1 VNCGVKMD
9 EAIAPSCLLQVA
21 FRTLGCKVNRVE
33 SDTIAAE
40 LLGCGFEVTSEDEA
54 QVVVINTCT
63 VTGEADTKARKAIR
77 QALKAACSPIV
88 VVTGCL
94 ASLDAEGLR
103 TLSPRVVVESDKSR
117 VASRVAAAL
126 GSATREVCES
136 PSAHDPVVR
145 HGDSFRTRA
154 LLKVEDGCDNFC
166 AYCIV
171 PYARGGPVATPV
183 DAVVSEA
190 RALVEAGVREIVLTG
205 INIGRYHDEGT
216 DLAELVRAVADVGV
230 ARVRL
235 SSVEPPDL
243 TPELIRALAQTPAVC
258 AHLHVP
264 LQSGSDAILAAM
276 GRKYDTKE
284 FARLIED
291 ARQAIPGLVVTT
303 DMIAGFPGET
313 DEDHQA
319 SLAFV
324 REMAFAKLHV
334 FRYSERSGTPAALL
348 AQVDPRIRAR
358 RASQLRELGDGIR
371 EQYLVGRV
379 GSIAELLIE
388 SVDGE
393 EAHGTTRDYL
403 RLTIRG
409 NRLQVGSLV
418 HVKLLS
424 ETTAIALPVVESQ

>member
-1 VNCGVKMD
+1 MD
-9 EAIAPSCLLQVA
+9 EFIAPSGSLRVA

-40 LLGCGFEVTSEDEA
+40 LLGCGFEVSSEDQA

-63 VTGEADTKARKAIR
+63 VTGEADTKARKAVR

-94 ASLDAEGLR
+94 ASLDADGLR
-103 TLSPRVVVESDKSR
+103 SLDPRVVVESDKSR

-126 GSATREVCES
+126 EPVDRGPYGS
-136 PSAHDPVVR
+136 PSTDDPVVR

-154 LLKVEDGCDNFC
+154 LIKVEDGCDNFC
-166 AYCIV
+166 SYCIV
-171 PYARGGPVATPV
+171 PYARGVPVATPIG
-183 DAVVSEA
+183 AVVSEA
-190 RALVEAGVREIVLTG
+190 RALIEAGVREIVLTG

-216 DLAELVRAVADVGV
+216 DLAALVRAVADVGV

-264 LQSGSDAILAAM
+264 LQSGSDTILAAM
-276 GRKYDTKE
+276 GRKYGTRQ
-284 FARLIED
+284 FARWIDD

-303 DMIAGFPGET
+303 DVIAGFPGET
-313 DEDHQA
+313 DEDHLQ

-324 REMAFAKLHV
+324 REMEFAKLHV

-348 AQVDPRIRAR
+348 AQVDPRIRAH
-358 RASQLRELGDGIR
+358 RASQLRELGDEIR
-371 EQYLVGRV
+371 HQYLACRV
-379 GSIAELLIE
+379 GSVAELLIE
-388 SVDGE
+388 SVDGQ
-393 EAHGTTRDYL
+393 EASGTTRDYL
-403 RLTIRG
+403 RLTISG
-409 NRLQVGSLV
+409 SGLQVGSLV
-418 HVKLLS
+418 NVKLLS